1 MSDLDHI
8 QSAEQSLKAH
18 LLMGVLAIIG
28 LYAVLFLELRSSEFP
43 WLTPRLRAQTAGP
56 VSQAEIDAARTL
68 GANDRGLV
76 RYTLRR
82 MPEADLRRAYAE
94 RAENRLIGY
103 ACLVEQEAFLR
114 GLTPD
119 VPTCTPE
126 PHKER
131 S

>member
-1 MSDLDHI
+1 MTPSWPPER
-8 QSAEQSLKAH
+8 SGPSFEAH
-18 LLMGVLAIIG
+18 LLVALIAAIG
-28 LYAVLFLELRSSEFP
+28 LYAVMFLQVGRTFP
-43 WLTPRLRAQTAGP
+43 WLSHRPSERASRV

-82 MPEADLRRAYAE
+82 MPEANLRRAYAE
-94 RAENRLIGY
+94 RTESRLIGY

-119 VPTCTPE
+119 VPTCTSE
-126 PHKER
+126 PNKER

>member
-1 MSDLDHI
+1 MNNPWPPERST
-8 QSAEQSLKAH
+8 ASLQAH
-18 LLMGVLAIIG
+18 LLVALIAAVG
-28 LYAVLFLELRSSEFP
+28 LYAVMFLRIGASTFP
-43 WLTPRLRAQTAGP
+43 WLTHRQNDQLGRM

-68 GANDRGLV
+68 GPSGLV

-82 MPEADLRRAYAE
+82 MPEAELRHAYAE
-94 RAENRLIGY
+94 RAESRLIGY

-119 VPTCTPE
+119 LPTCTPD
-126 PHKER
+126 HTKER

>member
-1 MSDLDHI
+1 MSP
-8 QSAEQSLKAH
+8 SWPPERSGPSFEAH
-18 LLMGVLAIIG
+18 LLVALIAAIG
-28 LYAVLFLELRSSEFP
+28 LYAVMFLQVDRTFP
-43 WLTPRLRAQTAGP
+43 WLSHRPSERASRA

-68 GANDRGLV
+68 GANDRGFV

-94 RAENRLIGY
+94 RAESLLIGY
-103 ACLVEQEAFLR
+103 ACLVEQEAFVR